1 MEELFVNNNVLT
13 LIYLGLTGLLFYFLF
28 LCDRLGFG
36 VEATVALDGTLLLE
50 EIIQAKEVS
59 GFRIKC

>member
-13 LIYLGLTGLLFYFLF
+13 LIYLGLTGLLFYFYVIG
-28 LCDRLGFG
+28 LGFR

-50 EIIQAKEVS
+50 EII
-59 GFRIKC
+59 